1 MYRAGYRARA
11 VPGKPESSGIAHNRQ
26 NDQNRQKCHFA
37 RFAQKWSLWAS
48 RRLPEVSFTPFW
60 ASRGGSQRC
69 LFTPVLG
76 FPGCPRSVF
85 YASSGLPRKCPRG
98 VFYAVLGFPG
108 CPRGVFYAAFQAREA
123 QDQGSQGSQGSPG
136 PGKPGKT
143 RGSPGAAGADRHG
156 SRKTVS
162 SWAVIRP
169 ASRGSL
175 LPSRS

>member
-1 MYRAGYRARA
+1 M
-11 VPGKPESSGIAHNRQ
+11 
-26 NDQNRQKCHFA
+26 
-37 RFAQKWSLWAS
+37 
-48 RRLPEVSFTPFW
+48 SFTPFW

-123 QDQGSQGSQGSPG
+123 QDQGSQGRPEEAQEQQELTGMV
-136 PGKPGKT
+136 
-143 RGSPGAAGADRHG
+143 AGRRCLAGR
-156 SRKTVS
+156 
-162 SWAVIRP
+162 
-169 ASRGSL
+169 
-175 LPSRS
+175 